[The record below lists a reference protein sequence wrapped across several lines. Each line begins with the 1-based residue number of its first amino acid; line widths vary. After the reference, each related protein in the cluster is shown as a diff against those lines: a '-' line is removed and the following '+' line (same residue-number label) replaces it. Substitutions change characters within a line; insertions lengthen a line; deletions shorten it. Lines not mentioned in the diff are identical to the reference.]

1 MKKIC
6 YTKEYLKYKRTFVF
20 GQKIREAALKYK
32 WTGKLMYV
40 APALGA
46 ALKYKQLLLCNKMTE
61 IICIWYRNGVQRE
74 KKKYT

>member
-1 MKKIC
+1 MKSTKENLMYRRIFGIQMKKIC

-32 WTGKLMYV
+32 
-40 APALGA
+40 
-46 ALKYKQLLLCNKMTE
+46 QLLLCNKMTE
-61 IICIWYRNGVQRE
+61 IICIWYRNGAQRE